1 MKLYKIKVNTFF
13 YFFPKDLDQF
23 DPKPSFDVE
32 VYNTNTVADFQTKL
46 FEMVN
51 LSDSDY
57 VAEFYSKGFNVG
69 AKLNAEDKI
78 DDGETVFA
86 VFSSKIPLERVV
98 EHIKYKEAD
107 MEIDYKIKDVEN
119 RSSKDHDKSKY
130 YSYEIQSKYK

>member
-86 VFSSKIPLERVV
+86 VITCGRNVQEIVDEINFSDFTIRCCKASI
-98 EHIKYKEAD
+98 
-107 MEIDYKIKDVEN
+107 
-119 RSSKDHDKSKY
+119 S
-130 YSYEIQSKYK
+130 